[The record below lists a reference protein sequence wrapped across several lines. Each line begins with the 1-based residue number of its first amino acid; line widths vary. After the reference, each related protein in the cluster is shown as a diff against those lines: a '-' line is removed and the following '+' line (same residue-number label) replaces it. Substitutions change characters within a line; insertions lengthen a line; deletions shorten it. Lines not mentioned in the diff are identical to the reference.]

1 MAQAKRTAS
10 RRPAERRKSRQPLPL
25 SRWRWGWR
33 LGSAVTIIALAVLDW
48 RLGRLPIDI
57 PLAYLALGMIS
68 FALYGWDK
76 NRAEQKGWRVPEGT
90 LHFIDLIGGIA
101 GGLVAQILFR
111 HKTSKLSFFMV
122 SASFAVLHMLA
133 LLLILSP
140 LGAVLLE
147 R

>member
-1 MAQAKRTAS
+1 MVAS
-10 RRPAERRKSRQPLPL
+10 LAIL
-25 SRWRWGWR
+25 
-33 LGSAVTIIALAVLDW
+33 ALAVLDW

-68 FALYGWDK
+68 FGLYGWDK
-76 NRAEQKGWRVPEGT
+76 RKAEQKGWRVPEFN
-90 LHFIDLIGGIA
+90 LHFVDLIGGIA
-101 GGLVAQILFR
+101 GGLAAQIVFR
-111 HKTSKLSFFMV
+111 HKTSKVSFLLV
-122 SASFAVLHMLA
+122 SGSFALLHILA